1 MKLEII
7 KDAWE
12 STIRDF
18 TSLGN
23 PLILFV
29 ITLSALGLSLKSIV
43 IFIFSVGVMLLS
55 GSIKLILYKERPFKE
70 ERTSFLRGMNTGS
83 FPSMHTANATF
94 VFLALISI
102 FPFPKNLLYMI
113 LLVIVGLTRLVLK
126 KHYIID
132 VIAGYF
138 IGMLIFVFWFLVFG

>member
-43 IFIFSVGVMLLS
+43 YFYFFSRS
-55 GSIKLILYKERPFKE
+55 YAFEWKY
-70 ERTSFLRGMNTGS
+70 
-83 FPSMHTANATF
+83 
-94 VFLALISI
+94 
-102 FPFPKNLLYMI
+102 
-113 LLVIVGLTRLVLK
+113 
-126 KHYIID
+126 
-132 VIAGYF
+132 
-138 IGMLIFVFWFLVFG
+138 